1 MRNLPCS
8 LNRDWTEFVVRF
20 IFNQVFESI
29 TSLLSDR
36 FRCNAM
42 DTMVLGNVY
51 SLVSLAALGKNGL
64 QTLLRLCLGY
74 ICSTI
79 IFDWEVC
86 TRSHFNGLFL
96 RNFFNRHRR
105 HFNLKVV
112 VWVCLKARVVI
123 QSCRGLFV
131 KEFWRVLAALDRL
144 FRVHS
149 SSCDA
154 LLALDYAERKAAHH
168 HLFKLLVA
176 AKSASEACI
185 ELVLSLLLYCS
196 LFQN

>member
-1 MRNLPCS
+1 MGNLPCS
-8 LNRDWTEFVVRF
+8 LNRDWTEFVVRLLLH
-20 IFNQVFESI
+20 QVFERVI
-29 TSLLSDR
+29 SLLSDR
-36 FRCNAM
+36 FRRNAM

-51 SLVSLAALGKNGL
+51 CLVSLAALGKNSL
-64 QTLLRLCLGY
+64 QTLLRLCLRY

-86 TRSHFNGLFL
+86 TRSHLHGLFL
-96 RNFFNRHRR
+96 RNFFNWHRC

-112 VWVCLKARVVI
+112 VRVCLKARVVI
-123 QSCRGLFV
+123 QSCRGLLI

-154 LLALDYAERKAAHH
+154 LLALDYAERQSTYH
-168 HLFKLLVA
+168 HLFKLFVSA
-176 AKSASEACI
+176 QSASEASI

>member
-8 LNRDWTEFVVRF
+8 LNRDWTEFVVRLLLH
-20 IFNQVFESI
+20 QVFERVI
-29 TSLLSDR
+29 CLLSNR
-36 FRCNAM
+36 FRRNAM

-51 SLVSLAALGKNGL
+51 CLVSLAALGKNSL
-64 QTLLRLCLGY
+64 QTLLRLCLRY

-79 IFDWEVC
+79 VFDWEVC
-86 TRSHFNGLFL
+86 TRSHFHGLFL
-96 RNFFNRHRR
+96 RNFFNWHRC
-105 HFNLKVV
+105 HFNLKVIV
-112 VWVCLKARVVI
+112 RVCLKARVVI
-123 QSCRGLFV
+123 QSCRGLLI

-144 FRVHS
+144 FSVHS

-154 LLALDYAERKAAHH
+154 LLALDYAERQSAHH
-168 HLFKLLVA
+168 HLFKLFVS
-176 AKSASEACI
+176 AKSSSEASI